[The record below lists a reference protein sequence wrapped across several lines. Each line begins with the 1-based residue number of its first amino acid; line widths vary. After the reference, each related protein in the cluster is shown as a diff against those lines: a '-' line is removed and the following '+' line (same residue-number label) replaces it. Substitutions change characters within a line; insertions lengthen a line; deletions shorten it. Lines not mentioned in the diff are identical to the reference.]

1 MTRTRDELLGL
12 LRQSLPS
19 LLPAHTVLIE
29 DGDAVGCDI
38 LYVQGRID
46 RLHAFALASTVE
58 EFEGS
63 ELLATLGGVAANWRW
78 LVVPAALAAVA
89 GNVAAARGLGVVT
102 LSPAQAR
109 LERPASP
116 VPGIFDRSHPAL
128 RKAWRARSDF

>member
-1 MTRTRDELLGL
+1 VTRSRDELLAL
-12 LRQSLPS
+12 LRHSLPS

-29 DGDAVGCDI
+29 DGASVNCDV

-46 RLHAFALASTVE
+46 RLHAFAVASTSE
-58 EFEGS
+58 EFEES
-63 ELLATLGGVAANWRW
+63 ALLARLEGVAANWRW

-89 GNVAAARGLGVVT
+89 GSVAASRGLGVVT
-102 LSPAQAR
+102 LSAAQAR

-116 VPGIFDRSHPAL
+116 VPGIFDRAHPDL